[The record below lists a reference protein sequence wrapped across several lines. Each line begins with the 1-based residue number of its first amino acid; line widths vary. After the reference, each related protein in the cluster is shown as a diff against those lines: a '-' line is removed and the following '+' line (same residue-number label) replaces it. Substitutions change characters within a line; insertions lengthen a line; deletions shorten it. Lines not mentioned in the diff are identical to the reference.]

1 MTLITGYFIL
11 TCLLIVHHVSMD
23 HGVPGPGPVK
33 CLLLLIVTVDTTTR
47 KHVQEEI
54 IMDNVKKKQK
64 KDMFVSLKFVT
75 LK

>member
-11 TCLLIVHHVSMD
+11 TCLLTAHHASMD
-23 HGVPGPGPVK
+23 HGVLGPGPVK

-64 KDMFVSLKFVT
+64 KDISVRLK
-75 LK
+75 